1 MLMSE
6 QRKICRVAGFALPL
20 AGSMQGQVM
29 QDLWC
34 KMWHG
39 SRFYPSTLLSP
50 ANSRSTNR
58 STFINYPVTSAAYPR
73 H

>member
-6 QRKICRVAGFALPL
+6 QWKICRVAGFTLPS

-39 SRFYPSTLLSP
+39 SRFSQSTLVSP

-58 STFINYPVTSAAYPR
+58 TTFINYPVTSAAHPR